1 MIAFFLFFV
10 LPLAILIFGLAY
22 FIAKSLEPI
31 RPMSEIIDE
40 VLNEKKVEIAK
51 DIAKQ
56 MLKDPLVLFLKQIQW
71 ELMKVDP
78 NLSPESAFSTAKV
91 VLSEFLKDEKI
102 SFGDSKFDWDEEA
115 AIELAWA
122 YEIEYW
128 DEN

>member
-10 LPLAILIFGLAY
+10 IPLAILIFGASYL
-22 FIAKSLEPI
+22 IAKSLEPI
-31 RPMSEIIDE
+31 RPMSEIVDE
-40 VLNEKKVEIAK
+40 LLQEKKVEIAK
-51 DIAKQ
+51 DLAKE
-56 MLKDPLVLFLKQIQW
+56 MMKDPLILFLKQIQW
-71 ELMKVDP
+71 ELMKVDS
-78 NLSPESAFSTAKV
+78 NLSPESAFSIAKV

-115 AIELAWA
+115 AIALAWA